1 MGQKAPGYGRADRPA
16 GPAMPVY
23 HSSVRLL
30 TDGCLFG
37 PGTIQSGPCA
47 GAEDT
52 GSPGQTEE
60 NRSEIKT
67 VARLI
72 QYETALP
79 L

>member
-37 PGTIQSGPCA
+37 PGSIQKVDRTPVLKILA
-47 GAEDT
+47 AQDR
-52 GSPGQTEE
+52 QKK
-60 NRSEIKT
+60 IVQK
-67 VARLI
+67 
-72 QYETALP
+72 
-79 L
+79 